1 MEWFEIIKWWLVLEL
16 IGFAALPLTAWI
28 FGNLK
33 DNGIALTKIM
43 GLLFVTYFSWVLTH
57 MGYNY
62 GTVIVGL
69 SVLMVLAISLVIF
82 SFKGC
87 SFNLKALVRT
97 EVLFTLAFL
106 VFVTIRAYSPDI
118 YWTGGEKLMDMS
130 FINMILR
137 STSFPPVDPWLS
149 GEPMQYY
156 YFGYLVAANLIKLSN
171 VLPSIGFNL
180 GVATM
185 FALSATAAYG
195 IGKDLVSNNRVF
207 ALIIM
212 AFVVVFGNP
221 AGFIQLLVTLFV
233 PKYHGLFNVPA
244 GDVLTRLAAYNYWPT
259 SRVIP
264 NTINEFPYFSF
275 IQADLHAHMIA
286 IAFQLLM
293 IALLLNLLRGGKEY
307 NIPLLAVITLLL
319 GFMFPLNSWDYPTYA
334 IFFVMVLAAWRIRVS
349 AKESKTHGF
358 TGRIFSVHPV
368 ELAKLAV
375 VGAAVI
381 ISSILLYL
389 PYHLFASNV
398 SHSLQLVTY
407 GQTGIIFYLGVFGIM
422 LFFLLVYSIL
432 NFYDYYYPDMK
443 MILAG
448 LAIAIVAAY
457 LTHIEILIIILPLIV
472 MSIYLL
478 VKEEDPSIQFLYLLI
493 LLGALLSLFCELFYI
508 QDSFGI
514 TSPQYI
520 RFNTVFKVYVQHWIV
535 WALAAGAAFYHLWNR
550 GVKEAL
556 DVAKEDVGG
565 AKEALE
571 DVKGV
576 MEGMKE
582 MKDMANV
589 TKKGFAIISIIL
601 VLAALSYPVFA
612 TYSRSGNFKGQP
624 TLDGAAYLKQQYQ
637 NEYNAIMWL
646 NNLSGTP
653 VVLQSPGQAYKL
665 NTHVTAFT
673 GLPTVLGWAG
683 HEKNWRNGADIVNER
698 WYEVPRVYTS
708 SDVDTVNG
716 ILDKYNVEYIYVGG
730 VEAERYGGHDA
741 RKVFMNNEDRFR
753 LVYFNPNVHIY
764 QVVRPVDRG

>member
-16 IGFAALPLTAWI
+16 IGFVALPLTTWI

-43 GLLFVTYFSWVLTH
+43 GLLFVTYFSWVLTRL
-57 MGYNY
+57 GFNY
-62 GTVIVGL
+62 GTVIAGL
-69 SVLMVLAISLVIF
+69 SVLIVLTISLLII
-82 SFKGC
+82 SFKGYH
-87 SFNLKALVRT
+87 FDKKALVRT
-97 EVLFTLAFL
+97 EVLFTSAFL
-106 VFVTIRAYSPDI
+106 VFVIIRAYNPDI
-118 YWTGGEKLMDMS
+118 SWTGGEKLMDMS
-130 FINMILR
+130 FINTILR

-212 AFVVVFGNP
+212 AFVVIFGNP

-233 PKYHGLFNVPA
+233 PKYYSVFNIPQ
-244 GDVLTRLAAYNYWPT
+244 GDVLARLSAYNYWPT

-334 IFFVMVLAAWRIRVS
+334 IFFVMVLVAWRIRVS
-349 AKESKTHGF
+349 AKQGKTQGF

-375 VGAAVI
+375 VGAVVI

-389 PYHLFASNV
+389 PYHLLSSNV
-398 SHSLQLVTY
+398 SHSLRLVTY

-422 LFFLLVYSIL
+422 LFFLLFYSIL
-432 NFYDYYYPDMK
+432 YFYDYYYPDMK

-448 LAIAIVAAY
+448 LVITVLAAY
-457 LTHIEILIIILPLIV
+457 LTHIEILVIILPLIV

-478 VKEEDPSIQFLYLLI
+478 VKEEDPSVQFIYLLI

-514 TSPQYI
+514 TSPQHI
-520 RFNTVFKVYVQHWIV
+520 RYNTVFKIYVQHWIV
-535 WALAAGAAFYHLWNR
+535 WALAAGAAFYHLWLWNR
-550 GVKEAL
+550 
-556 DVAKEDVGG
+556 
-565 AKEALE
+565 
-571 DVKGV
+571 
-576 MEGMKE
+576 EGME
-582 MKDMANV
+582 DMGNMANIV
-589 TKKGFAIISIIL
+589 NIRDMDDLKKKGFAILSIIL

-612 TYSRSGNFKGQP
+612 TYSRSGNFKGNP
-624 TLDGAAYLKQQYQ
+624 TLDGAAYLEQQYQ

-646 NNLSGTP
+646 NNLNGTP

-665 NTHVTAFT
+665 NTHVSAFT

-683 HEKNWRNGADIVNER
+683 HEINWRNGADTINER
-698 WYEVPRVYTS
+698 WCEVPKVYTS

-730 VEAERYGGHDA
+730 VEEERYGDRDA
-741 RKVFMNNEDRFR
+741 RKIFDNNPDRFE

-764 QVVRPVDRG
+764 RVVG

>member
-1 MEWFEIIKWWLVLEL
+1 MEWFEIIKWWLVIEL
-16 IGFAALPLTAWI
+16 IGFAALPLTTWI

-43 GLLFVTYFSWVLTH
+43 GLLFVTYFSWVLTR
-57 MGYNY
+57 MGLNY
-62 GTVIVGL
+62 GTTIAGL
-69 SVLMVLAISLVIF
+69 SVLMVLAISLVILW
-82 SFKGC
+82 FKGFPC
-87 SFNLKALVRT
+87 DKKALVRT

-106 VFVTIRAYSPDI
+106 VFVIIRAYCPDI

-180 GVATM
+180 GVATI

-195 IGKDLVSNNRVF
+195 IGKDLIGNNRVF
-207 ALIIM
+207 ALIVM
-212 AFVVVFGNP
+212 AFVVIFGNP

-233 PKYHGLFNVPA
+233 PKYYGVFNIPP
-244 GDVLTRLAAYNYWPT
+244 GDVLTRLSAYNYWPT

-286 IAFQLLM
+286 LAFQLLM

-334 IFFVMVLAAWRIRVS
+334 IFFVMVLIAWRIRIS
-349 AKESKTHGF
+349 AKESKNDGF
-358 TGRIFSVHPV
+358 TGRILSVHPV

-375 VGAAVI
+375 VGAVVI

-389 PYHLFASNV
+389 PYHLLASNV
-398 SHSLQLVTY
+398 SHSLRLVTY

-422 LFFLLVYSIL
+422 LFFLSVYSML
-432 NFYDYYYPDMK
+432 YFHDYYYPDMK
-443 MILAG
+443 MILSG
-448 LAIAIVAAY
+448 LVIAIVAAY
-457 LTHIEILIIILPLIV
+457 VTHIEILVIILPFIV

-478 VKEEDPSIQFLYLLI
+478 VKEEDPSVQFIYMLI

-520 RFNTVFKVYVQHWIV
+520 RFNTVFKIYVQHWVV
-535 WALAAGAAFYHLWNR
+535 WALAAGAAFYHLWLWNR
-550 GVKEAL
+550 EK
-556 DVAKEDVGG
+556 
-565 AKEALE
+565 
-571 DVKGV
+571 
-576 MEGMKE
+576 MEEIGN
-582 MKDMANV
+582 MANLV
-589 TKKGFAIISIIL
+589 NIEDMDDLKRKGFAILSIIL

-624 TLDGAAYLKQQYQ
+624 TLDGAAYLEQQYQ

-646 NNLSGTP
+646 NNLDGIP

-683 HEKNWRNGADIVNER
+683 HEKNWRNGADIINER

-708 SDVDTVNG
+708 GDVDTVNG

-730 VEAERYGGHDA
+730 VEEERYGGHDA
-741 RKVFMNNEDRFR
+741 RKVFMNNQDRFR
-753 LVYFNPNVHIY
+753 LVYFNPNVYIY

>member
-16 IGFAALPLTAWI
+16 IGFAALPLTTWI
-28 FGNLK
+28 FKNLK

-57 MGYNY
+57 LGYNY
-62 GTVIVGL
+62 GTVIVGS
-69 SVLMVLAISLVIF
+69 SVLIVLAISLVIF

-87 SFNLKALVRT
+87 PFDLKALLRT
-97 EVLFTLAFL
+97 EVLFTSAFL
-106 VFVTIRAYSPDI
+106 VFVIIRAYSPDI
-118 YWTGGEKLMDMS
+118 YWTGGEKLMDIS
-130 FINMILR
+130 FINLILR

-171 VLPSIGFNL
+171 VPPSIGFNL

-212 AFVVVFGNP
+212 TFVVVFGNP

-233 PKYHGLFNVPA
+233 PKYHGVFNVPP

-334 IFFVMVLAAWRIRVS
+334 IFFVMVLVAWRIRVS
-349 AKESKTHGF
+349 AKESKNDGF
-358 TGRIFSVHPV
+358 TGRILSVHPA

-375 VGAAVI
+375 VGAVVI

-389 PYHLFASNV
+389 PYHLLASNV
-398 SHSLQLVTY
+398 SHSLRLVTY

-432 NFYDYYYPDMK
+432 YFYDHYYPDMK

-448 LAIAIVAAY
+448 LTIAIVAAY
-457 LTHIEILIIILPLIV
+457 LTHIEILVIILPLIV
-472 MSIYLL
+472 MSMYLL
-478 VKEEDPSIQFLYLLI
+478 VKEEDPSIQFIYLLI

-520 RFNTVFKVYVQHWIV
+520 RFNTVFKIYVQHWIV
-535 WALAAGAAFYHLWNR
+535 WALAAGAAFYHLWLWNR
-550 GVKEAL
+550 
-556 DVAKEDVGG
+556 
-565 AKEALE
+565 
-571 DVKGV
+571 
-576 MEGMKE
+576 EGME
-582 MKDMANV
+582 DMGNMANIV
-589 TKKGFAIISIIL
+589 NIRDMDDLKRKGFAVLSIIL
-601 VLAALSYPVFA
+601 VLAAISYPVFA
-612 TYSRSGNFKGQP
+612 TYSRCSNFKGNP

-646 NNLSGTP
+646 DNLSGTP
-653 VVLQSPGQAYKL
+653 VVLQSPGQTYKL

-683 HEKNWRNGADIVNER
+683 HEINWRNGADIVNER

-730 VEAERYGGHDA
+730 VEEERYGGSDA
-741 RKVFMNNEDRFR
+741 RKLFMNNQDRFR

>member
-28 FGNLK
+28 FSNLK

-57 MGYNY
+57 LGFNY
-62 GTVIVGL
+62 GIVIVGL
-69 SVLMVLAISLVIF
+69 SVLIVLAISLVIF

-87 SFNLKALVRT
+87 PVDLKTLVRT
-97 EVLFTLAFL
+97 EILFTLAFL
-106 VFVTIRAYSPDI
+106 VFVIIRAYSPDI

-137 STSFPPVDPWLS
+137 STSFPPMDPWLS

-212 AFVVVFGNP
+212 AFVVIFGNP

-233 PKYHGLFNVPA
+233 PKYHGLFNVPP
-244 GDVLTRLAAYNYWPT
+244 GDVLARLSAYNYWPT

-334 IFFVMVLAAWRIRVS
+334 IFFVMVLAAWRIRVF
-349 AKESKTHGF
+349 AKLSKNQGF

-389 PYHLFASNV
+389 PYHLLASNV
-398 SHSLQLVTY
+398 SHSLNLVTY

-432 NFYDYYYPDMK
+432 NFYDHYYPDMK

-448 LAIAIVAAY
+448 LVIVIVAAY
-457 LTHIEILIIILPLIV
+457 ITNIEILVIILPLIV

-478 VKEEDPSIQFLYLLI
+478 VKEEDPSIQFIYLLI

-520 RFNTVFKVYVQHWIV
+520 RFNTVFKIYVQHWIV
-535 WALAAGAAFYHLWNR
+535 WALAAGAAFYHLWNW
-550 GVKEAL
+550 GEI
-556 DVAKEDVGG
+556 EDI
-565 AKEALE
+565 E
-571 DVKGV
+571 DVKDMG
-576 MEGMKE
+576 GMKDTGNMGN

-601 VLAALSYPVFA
+601 VLAAMSYPVFA

-624 TLDGAAYLKQQYQ
+624 TLDGAAYLEQQYQ

-646 NNLSGTP
+646 DNLNGTP
-653 VVLQSPGQAYKL
+653 VVLQNPGQAYKL

-730 VEAERYGGHDA
+730 VEVERYGGRDA
-741 RKVFMNNEDRFR
+741 RKVFMNNQDRFR

-764 QVVRPVDRG
+764 QVVRPVD

>member
-16 IGFAALPLTAWI
+16 IGFAALPLTTWI
-28 FGNLK
+28 FKNLK

-43 GLLFVTYFSWVLTH
+43 GLMFVTYFSWLLTH
-57 MGYNY
+57 LGFDY
-62 GTVIVGL
+62 GTTIAGL
-69 SVLMVLAISLVIF
+69 SVLMVLAISLAILL
-82 SFKGC
+82 FKGY
-87 SFNLKALVRT
+87 SFDGKALLRT
-97 EVLFTLAFL
+97 ELLFTLAFL

-195 IGKDLVSNNRVF
+195 IGRDLTHNNRVF
-207 ALIIM
+207 ALIIT

-233 PKYHGLFNVPA
+233 PRYHSVFNVPP
-244 GDVLTRLAAYNYWPT
+244 GDVLARISAYNYWPA

-275 IQADLHAHMIA
+275 IQGDLHAHMIA

-334 IFFVMVLAAWRIRVS
+334 IFFVMVLVAWRIRVS
-349 AKESKTHGF
+349 AKQGKTRGF
-358 TGRIFSVHPV
+358 TGRILSVHPV

-375 VGAAVI
+375 VGAVVI
-381 ISSILLYL
+381 VSSILLYL
-389 PYHLFASNV
+389 PYHLLASNV
-398 SHSLQLVTY
+398 SHSLRLVTY

-422 LFFLLVYSIL
+422 LFFLLFYSIL
-432 NFYDYYYPDMK
+432 YFYEYYYPDMK
-443 MILAG
+443 MILSV
-448 LAIAIVAAY
+448 LTIAIVAAY
-457 LTHIEILIIILPLIV
+457 VTHIEILIIILPLIV
-472 MSIYLL
+472 MSFYLL
-478 VKEEDPSIQFLYLLI
+478 VKEEDPSVQFIYLLI

-520 RFNTVFKVYVQHWIV
+520 RFNTVFKIYVQHWIV
-535 WALAAGAAFYHLWNR
+535 WALAAGAAFHHLWLWNR
-550 GVKEAL
+550 EEI
-556 DVAKEDVGG
+556 EDIGNTSNIVNI
-565 AKEALE
+565 
-571 DVKGV
+571 
-576 MEGMKE
+576 
-582 MKDMANV
+582 KDMDDL
-589 TKKGFAIISIIL
+589 KRKGFAIISIIL
-601 VLAALSYPVFA
+601 LLAAMSYPVFA

-646 NNLSGTP
+646 DDLNGTP

-708 SDVDTVNG
+708 GDVETVNV

-730 VEAERYGGHDA
+730 VEEERYGGHDA
-741 RKVFMNNEDRFR
+741 RKVFMNNQDMFR
-753 LVYFNPNVHIY
+753 LVYFNPNVYIY

>member
-16 IGFAALPLTAWI
+16 IGFAALPLTTWI
-28 FGNLK
+28 FKNLK

-57 MGYNY
+57 LGYNY
-62 GTVIVGL
+62 GTVIVGS
-69 SVLMVLAISLVIF
+69 SVLIVLAISLVIF

-87 SFNLKALVRT
+87 TFDLKALLRT
-97 EVLFTLAFL
+97 EVLFTSAFL
-106 VFVTIRAYSPDI
+106 VFVIIRAYSPDI
-118 YWTGGEKLMDMS
+118 YWTGGEKLMDIS
-130 FINMILR
+130 FINLILR

-233 PKYHGLFNVPA
+233 PKYHDVFNVPP

-286 IAFQLLM
+286 IAFQLLI

-334 IFFVMVLAAWRIRVS
+334 IFFVMVLVAWRIRVS
-349 AKESKTHGF
+349 AKESKNDGF
-358 TGRIFSVHPV
+358 TGRILSVHPA

-375 VGAAVI
+375 VGAVVI

-389 PYHLFASNV
+389 PYHLLASNV
-398 SHSLQLVTY
+398 SHSLRLVTY

-432 NFYDYYYPDMK
+432 YFYDHYYPDMK

-448 LAIAIVAAY
+448 LTIAIVAAY
-457 LTHIEILIIILPLIV
+457 LTHIEILVIILPLIV
-472 MSIYLL
+472 MSMYLL
-478 VKEEDPSIQFLYLLI
+478 VKEEDPSIQFIYLLI

-514 TSPQYI
+514 TSPKYI
-520 RFNTVFKVYVQHWIV
+520 RFNTVFKIYVQHWIV
-535 WALAAGAAFYHLWNR
+535 WALAAGAAFYHLWLWNR
-550 GVKEAL
+550 
-556 DVAKEDVGG
+556 
-565 AKEALE
+565 
-571 DVKGV
+571 
-576 MEGMKE
+576 EGME
-582 MKDMANV
+582 DMGNMANIV
-589 TKKGFAIISIIL
+589 NIRDMDDLKRKGFAILSIIL
-601 VLAALSYPVFA
+601 VLAAISYPVFA
-612 TYSRSGNFKGQP
+612 TYSRCSNFKGNP

-646 NNLSGTP
+646 DNLSGTP
-653 VVLQSPGQAYKL
+653 VVLQSPGQTYKL

-683 HEKNWRNGADIVNER
+683 HEINWRNGADIVNER

-730 VEAERYGGHDA
+730 VEVERYGGSDA
-741 RKVFMNNEDRFR
+741 RKLFMNNQDRFR

>member
-16 IGFAALPLTAWI
+16 IGFVALPLTTWI
-28 FGNLK
+28 FGNLR

-57 MGYNY
+57 LGFNY
-62 GTVIVGL
+62 GTVIAGL
-69 SVLMVLAISLVIF
+69 SVLIVLAISLLII
-82 SFKGC
+82 SFKG
-87 SFNLKALVRT
+87 FHFDKKALVRT
-97 EVLFTLAFL
+97 EVLFTSAFL
-106 VFVTIRAYSPDI
+106 VFVIIRAYSPDI

-137 STSFPPVDPWLS
+137 STSFPPMDPWLS

-156 YFGYLVAANLIKLSN
+156 YFGYLLAANLIKLSN

-212 AFVVVFGNP
+212 AFVVIFGNP
-221 AGFIQLLVTLFV
+221 AGFIQLIVTLFV
-233 PKYHGLFNVPA
+233 PKYYSVFSVPQ
-244 GDVLTRLAAYNYWPT
+244 GDILTRLAAYNYWPT

-349 AKESKTHGF
+349 AKQGNTQGF
-358 TGRIFSVHPV
+358 AGRIFSVHPV
-368 ELAKLAV
+368 ELAKLAL

-389 PYHLFASNV
+389 PYHILASNV
-398 SHSLQLVTY
+398 SHSLRLVTY

-432 NFYDYYYPDMK
+432 YFYDHYYPDMK

-448 LAIAIVAAY
+448 LVITVLAAY
-457 LTHIEILIIILPLIV
+457 VTHIEILIIILPLIV
-472 MSIYLL
+472 MSVYLL
-478 VKEEDPSIQFLYLLI
+478 VKEEDPSIQFVYLLI

-514 TSPQYI
+514 TSPKYI
-520 RFNTVFKVYVQHWIV
+520 RFNTVFKIYVQHWIV
-535 WALAAGAAFYHLWNR
+535 WALAAGAAFYHLWLRNR
-550 GVKEAL
+550 EGM
-556 DVAKEDVGG
+556 EDVGNKRNIG
-565 AKEALE
+565 NIANL
-571 DVKGV
+571 VNI
-576 MEGMKE
+576 
-582 MKDMANV
+582 KDMDDLK
-589 TKKGFAIISIIL
+589 KKGFAILSIIL

-612 TYSRSGNFKGQP
+612 TYSRSGNFKGNP
-624 TLDGAAYLKQQYQ
+624 TLDGVAYFKQQYQ

-653 VVLQSPGQAYKL
+653 VVLQSPGQAYRL
-665 NTHVTAFT
+665 NTHVSAFT

-708 SDVDTVNG
+708 SDIDTVNG

-730 VEAERYGGHDA
+730 VEEERYGGRDA
-741 RKVFMNNEDRFR
+741 RKLFMNNQDRFR

-764 QVVRPVDRG
+764 QVVRPVD

>member
-1 MEWFEIIKWWLVLEL
+1 
-16 IGFAALPLTAWI
+16 
-28 FGNLK
+28 
-33 DNGIALTKIM
+33 
-43 GLLFVTYFSWVLTH
+43 
-57 MGYNY
+57 
-62 GTVIVGL
+62 VIVGL
-69 SVLMVLAISLVIF
+69 SVLIVLAISLVIF

-87 SFNLKALVRT
+87 PVDLKVLVWT
-97 EVLFTLAFL
+97 ETLFTLAFL
-106 VFVTIRAYSPDI
+106 VFIIIRAYSPDI

-212 AFVVVFGNP
+212 AFVVIFGNP

-244 GDVLTRLAAYNYWPT
+244 GDVLARLSAYNYWPT

-349 AKESKTHGF
+349 AKQGKNQGF

-368 ELAKLAV
+368 ELAELAV

-389 PYHLFASNV
+389 PYHLLASNV
-398 SHSLQLVTY
+398 SHSLRLVTY

-432 NFYDYYYPDMK
+432 NFYDHYYPDMK

-478 VKEEDPSIQFLYLLI
+478 VKEEDPSIQFIYLLI

-520 RFNTVFKVYVQHWIV
+520 RFNTVFKIYVQHWIV
-535 WALAAGAAFYHLWNR
+535 WALAAGAAFYHLWIR
-550 GVKEAL
+550 GGVKEAL
-556 DVAKEDVGG
+556 ENAKEDVGC
-565 AKEALE
+565 AKEALD

-576 MEGMKE
+576 MEDMKE
-582 MKDMANV
+582 MKDMKDMADA

-624 TLDGAAYLKQQYQ
+624 TLDGAAYLEQQYQ

-646 NNLSGTP
+646 DNLSGTP

-683 HEKNWRNGADIVNER
+683 HEKNWRNGADTINER

-730 VEAERYGGHDA
+730 VEVERYGGRDA
-741 RKVFMNNEDRFR
+741 RKVFMNNQDRFR

>member
-43 GLLFVTYFSWVLTH
+43 CLLFVTYFSWVLTH
-57 MGYNY
+57 LGYNY
-62 GTVIVGL
+62 GTVVVGL

-87 SFNLKALVRT
+87 SFDLKALVRT
-97 EVLFTLAFL
+97 EILFTLAFL

-156 YFGYLVAANLIKLSN
+156 YFGYLVAANLIQLSN

-185 FALSATAAYG
+185 FALSTTAAYG

-212 AFVVVFGNP
+212 AFVVIFGNP

-233 PKYHGLFNVPA
+233 PKYHGLFNVPP
-244 GDVLTRLAAYNYWPT
+244 GDVLTRLSAYNYWPT

-349 AKESKTHGF
+349 VKQGKTQGF

-375 VGAAVI
+375 VGTAVI
-381 ISSILLYL
+381 FSSILLYL
-389 PYHLFASNV
+389 PYHLLASNV
-398 SHSLQLVTY
+398 SHSLRLVTY

-432 NFYDYYYPDMK
+432 NFYDHYYPDMK

-478 VKEEDPSIQFLYLLI
+478 VKEEDPSIQFIYLLI

-520 RFNTVFKVYVQHWIV
+520 RFNTVFKIYVQHWIV
-535 WALAAGAAFYHLWNR
+535 WALAAGAVFYHLWNW
-550 GVKEAL
+550 GKM
-556 DVAKEDVGG
+556 
-565 AKEALE
+565 E
-571 DVKGV
+571 DVKDMGD
-576 MEGMKE
+576 
-582 MKDMANV
+582 MKDTGNMGNMEDMAGV
-589 TKKGFAIISIIL
+589 AKKGFAIIAIIL
-601 VLAALSYPVFA
+601 VLAAMSYPVFA

-646 NNLSGTP
+646 DNLSGTP

-741 RKVFMNNEDRFR
+741 RKLFMNNQDRFR